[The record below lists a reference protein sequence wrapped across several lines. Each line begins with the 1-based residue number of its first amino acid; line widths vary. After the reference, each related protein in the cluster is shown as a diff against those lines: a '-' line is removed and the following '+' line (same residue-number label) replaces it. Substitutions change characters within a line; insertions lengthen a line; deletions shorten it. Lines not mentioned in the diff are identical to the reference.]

1 MTYDA
6 TEDDSSSVRPPLS
19 GLPGPMVDREP
30 RGRSIEAA
38 ALAGVAY
45 SVLTVLA
52 LIRLSRFPSL
62 DLGDEEL
69 AGERPARLFVGS
81 ESGRGF
87 ERAWLMSGQPAP
99 PPTLRSLNSPE
110 RSDGDI
116 RGSWYRKRYPP
127 AFSGGHRGRRRPL
140 FSDEALT
147 AWFDDTE
154 HRPRS
159 YWAST
164 WRRCHRSRSC
174 GSLPS
179 SVFLFSTSTLI
190 LGTGALPKWA
200 SYLGYLLGT
209 ILFVFPL
216 VYEPLGIALPVWV
229 FIVSVAI
236 LVNRLQVSS

>member
-1 MTYDA
+1 METSEGAGIGSGTRLRSVEA
-6 TEDDSSSVRPPLS
+6 TAV
-19 GLPGPMVDREP
+19 
-30 RGRSIEAA
+30 
-38 ALAGVAY
+38 AGVLY
-45 SVLTVLA
+45 SVFTIAAIVA
-52 LIRLSRFPSL
+52 LSKFPSL
-62 DLGDEEL
+62 AL
-69 AGERPARLFVGS
+69 
-81 ESGRGF
+81 
-87 ERAWLMSGQPAP
+87 
-99 PPTLRSLNSPE
+99 
-110 RSDGDI
+110 
-116 RGSWYRKRYPP
+116 
-127 AFSGGHRGRRRPL
+127 
-140 FSDEALT
+140 SDEALT